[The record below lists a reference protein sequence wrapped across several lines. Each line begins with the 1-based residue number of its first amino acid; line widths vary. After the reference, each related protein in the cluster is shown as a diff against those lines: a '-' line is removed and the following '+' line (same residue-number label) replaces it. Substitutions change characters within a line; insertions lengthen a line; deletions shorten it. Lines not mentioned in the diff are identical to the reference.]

1 MTYIS
6 NSSFCNVKR
15 KKGIQLKERLSVMK
29 LQQLRYIVEVANNDL
44 NVSLTSEKL
53 YTSQPGIS
61 KQIKLLEN
69 ELGVQIFTRVG
80 KHLSQITPVGEKII
94 ALAREIL
101 NKSND
106 IKIIAKEFSQPN
118 QGSLT
123 ITTTYTQARYTL
135 PVVIQQFMQ
144 QYSSITLHMEQGS
157 SPQCILQTQAGLAE
171 FAIVTDISQLSDDMI
186 ALPCYHWNQAVIV
199 MKDHPLAKSKLI
211 SIEELSKY
219 PLVSYDFSN
228 DGSDLNQAFLRANQ
242 SPNIVFSTTDAEL
255 IKTYV
260 KLGVGV
266 GIVAKMA
273 VINTSDDDLVVL
285 NAGHI
290 FPYSTTYIV
299 FPRSLYLR
307 SYMYDFIS
315 QFSPHLNRQAVDK
328 LMLCENN
335 SEVLTMFNGV
345 KLPVY

>member
-1 MTYIS
+1 
-6 NSSFCNVKR
+6 
-15 KKGIQLKERLSVMK
+15 MK
-29 LQQLRYIVEVANNDL
+29 LQQLRYIVEVVNNDL
-44 NVSLTSEKL
+44 NVSLASEKL

-61 KQIKLLEN
+61 KQIKLLED
-69 ELGVQIFTRVG
+69 ELGVQIFTRAG
-80 KHLSQITPVGEKII
+80 KHLSEVTTVGQKIV

-101 NKSND
+101 NKSQD

-123 ITTTYTQARYTL
+123 ITTTYTQARYAL

-144 QYSSITLHMEQGS
+144 QYPNITLHMEQGS
-157 SPQCILQTQAGLAE
+157 SSQCIIQAQSGQAD
-171 FAIVTDISQLSDDMI
+171 FAIVTELSQLSDEMI
-186 ALPCYHWNQAVIV
+186 ALPCYHWNQAIIV
-199 MKDHPLAKSKLI
+199 MKDHPLAQSSLI
-211 SIEELSKY
+211 TLEQLAKY

-228 DGSDLNQAFLRANQ
+228 DGSDLNQAFNRANQ

-273 VINTSDDDLVVL
+273 VNDNANDDFAVL

-290 FPYSTTYIV
+290 FPYSTTYVV
-299 FPRSLYLR
+299 FKRSLFLR
-307 SYMYDFIS
+307 RYMYDFIR
-315 QFSPHLNRQAVDK
+315 QFSPHLNRQTIDK
-328 LMLCENN
+328 LLLCETNI
-335 SEVLTMFNGV
+335 EVQAMFNGV
-345 KLPVY
+345 KLPIC

>member
-1 MTYIS
+1 
-6 NSSFCNVKR
+6 
-15 KKGIQLKERLSVMK
+15 MK
-29 LQQLRYIVEVANNDL
+29 LQQLRYIVEVVNNDL
-44 NVSLTSEKL
+44 NVSLASEKL

-61 KQIKLLEN
+61 KQIKLLED
-69 ELGVQIFTRVG
+69 ELGVQIFTRAG
-80 KHLSQITPVGEKII
+80 KHLSEVTPVGQKIV

-101 NKSND
+101 NKSQD

-123 ITTTYTQARYTL
+123 ITTTYTQARYAL

-144 QYSSITLHMEQGS
+144 QYPNITLHMEQGS
-157 SPQCILQTQAGLAE
+157 SSQCIIQAQSGQAD
-171 FAIVTDISQLSDDMI
+171 FAIVTELSQLSDEMI
-186 ALPCYHWNQAVIV
+186 ALPCYHWNQAIIV
-199 MKDHPLAKSKLI
+199 MKDHPLAQSSLI
-211 SIEELSKY
+211 TLEQLAKY

-228 DGSDLNQAFLRANQ
+228 DGSDLNQAFNRANQ

-273 VINTSDDDLVVL
+273 VNDNANDDFAVL

-290 FPYSTTYIV
+290 FPYSTTYVV
-299 FPRSLYLR
+299 FKRSLFLR
-307 SYMYDFIS
+307 SYMYDFIR
-315 QFSPHLNRQAVDK
+315 QFSPHLNRQTIDK
-328 LMLCENN
+328 LLLCETNI
-335 SEVLTMFNGV
+335 EVQAMFNGV
-345 KLPVY
+345 KLPIC

>member
-1 MTYIS
+1 
-6 NSSFCNVKR
+6 
-15 KKGIQLKERLSVMK
+15 MK
-29 LQQLRYIVEVANNDL
+29 LQQLRYIVEVVNNDL
-44 NVSLTSEKL
+44 NVSLASEKL

-61 KQIKLLEN
+61 KQIKLLED
-69 ELGVQIFTRVG
+69 ELGVQIFTRAG
-80 KHLSQITPVGEKII
+80 KHLSEVTPVGQKIV

-101 NKSND
+101 NKSQD

-123 ITTTYTQARYTL
+123 ITTTYTQARYAL

-144 QYSSITLHMEQGS
+144 QYPNITLHMEQGS
-157 SPQCILQTQAGLAE
+157 SSQCIIQAQSGQAD
-171 FAIVTDISQLSDDMI
+171 FAIVTELSQLSDEMI
-186 ALPCYHWNQAVIV
+186 ALPCYHWNQAIIV
-199 MKDHPLAKSKLI
+199 MKDHPLAQSSLI
-211 SIEELSKY
+211 TLEQLAKY

-228 DGSDLNQAFLRANQ
+228 DGSDLNQAFNRANQ

-273 VINTSDDDLVVL
+273 VNDNANDDFAVL

-290 FPYSTTYIV
+290 FPYSTTYVV
-299 FPRSLYLR
+299 FKRSLFLR
-307 SYMYDFIS
+307 RYMYDFIR
-315 QFSPHLNRQAVDK
+315 QFSPHLNRQTIDK
-328 LMLCENN
+328 LLLCETNI
-335 SEVLTMFNGV
+335 EVQAMFNGV
-345 KLPVY
+345 KLPIC

>member
-1 MTYIS
+1 
-6 NSSFCNVKR
+6 
-15 KKGIQLKERLSVMK
+15 MK

-61 KQIKLLEN
+61 KQIKLLED

-80 KHLSQITPVGEKII
+80 KHISQITPVGEKII

-123 ITTTYTQARYTL
+123 IATTYTQARYTL
-135 PVVIQQFMQ
+135 PVVIQQFML
-144 QYSSITLHMEQGS
+144 QYPSITLHMEQGS
-157 SPQCILQTQAGLAE
+157 SLQSILQTQAGLAE

-260 KLGVGV
+260 KLGIGV

-273 VINTSDDDLVVL
+273 VFNASDDDLVVL

-315 QFSPHLNRQAVDK
+315 QFLPHLNRQTVDK
-328 LMLCENN
+328 IMLCENT

>member
-1 MTYIS
+1 
-6 NSSFCNVKR
+6 
-15 KKGIQLKERLSVMK
+15 MK
-29 LQQLRYIVEVANNDL
+29 LQQLRYIVEVVNNDL
-44 NVSLTSEKL
+44 NVSLASEKL

-61 KQIKLLEN
+61 KQIKLLED
-69 ELGVQIFTRVG
+69 ELGVQIFTRAG
-80 KHLSQITPVGEKII
+80 KHLSEVTPVGQKIV

-101 NKSND
+101 NKSHD

-123 ITTTYTQARYTL
+123 ITTTYTQARYAL

-144 QYSSITLHMEQGS
+144 QYPNITLHMEQGS
-157 SPQCILQTQAGLAE
+157 SSQCIIQAQSGQAD
-171 FAIVTDISQLSDDMI
+171 FAIVTELSQLSDEMI
-186 ALPCYHWNQAVIV
+186 ALPCYHWNQAIIV
-199 MKDHPLAKSKLI
+199 MKDHPLAQSSLI
-211 SIEELSKY
+211 TLEQLAKY

-228 DGSDLNQAFLRANQ
+228 DGSDLNQAFNRANQ

-273 VINTSDDDLVVL
+273 VNDNANDDFAVL

-290 FPYSTTYIV
+290 FPYSTTYVV
-299 FPRSLYLR
+299 FKRSLFLR
-307 SYMYDFIS
+307 RYMYDFIR
-315 QFSPHLNRQAVDK
+315 QFSPHLNRQTIDK
-328 LMLCENN
+328 LLLCETNI
-335 SEVLTMFNGV
+335 EVQAMFNGV
-345 KLPVY
+345 KLPIC

>member
-1 MTYIS
+1 
-6 NSSFCNVKR
+6 
-15 KKGIQLKERLSVMK
+15 MK
-29 LQQLRYIVEVANNDL
+29 LQQLRYIVEVVNNDL
-44 NVSLTSEKL
+44 NVSLASEKL

-61 KQIKLLEN
+61 KQIKLLED
-69 ELGVQIFTRVG
+69 ELGVQIFTRAG
-80 KHLSQITPVGEKII
+80 KHLSEVTLVGQKIV

-101 NKSND
+101 NKSQD

-123 ITTTYTQARYTL
+123 ITTTYTQARYAL

-144 QYSSITLHMEQGS
+144 QYPNITLHMEQGS
-157 SPQCILQTQAGLAE
+157 SSQCIIQAQSGQAD
-171 FAIVTDISQLSDDMI
+171 FAIVTELSQLSDEMI
-186 ALPCYHWNQAVIV
+186 ALPCYHWNQAIIV
-199 MKDHPLAKSKLI
+199 MKDHPLAQSSLI
-211 SIEELSKY
+211 TLEQLAKY

-228 DGSDLNQAFLRANQ
+228 DGSDLNQAFNRANQ

-273 VINTSDDDLVVL
+273 VNDNANDDFAVL

-290 FPYSTTYIV
+290 FPYSTTYVV
-299 FPRSLYLR
+299 FKRSLFLR
-307 SYMYDFIS
+307 SYMYDFIR
-315 QFSPHLNRQAVDK
+315 QFSPHLNRQTIDK
-328 LMLCENN
+328 LLLCETNI
-335 SEVLTMFNGV
+335 EVQAMFNGV
-345 KLPVY
+345 KLPIC

>member
-1 MTYIS
+1 M
-6 NSSFCNVKR
+6 VK
-15 KKGIQLKERLSVMK
+15 GAFVMK
-29 LQQLRYIVEVANNDL
+29 LQQLRYIVEVVNNDL

-61 KQIKLLEN
+61 KQIKLLED
-69 ELGVQIFTRVG
+69 ELNVQIFTRVG
-80 KHLSQITPVGEKII
+80 KHLSEVTPVGEQII

-101 NKSND
+101 NKAQD
-106 IKIIAKEFSQPN
+106 IKILAKEFSQPN

-135 PVVIQQFMQ
+135 PLVIQQFML
-144 QYSSITLHMEQGS
+144 QYPSITLHMEQGS
-157 SPQCILQTQAGLAE
+157 SAQCLLQAQTGQAD
-171 FAIVTDISQLSDDMI
+171 FAIVTDLSDLSDDMI

-211 SIEELSKY
+211 TIEELSNY

-228 DGSDLNQAFLRANQ
+228 DGSDLNQAFIKANQ
-242 SPNIVFSTTDAEL
+242 VPNIVFSTTDADL

-273 VINTSDDDLVVL
+273 VNESSDSEFVVL

-290 FPYSTTYIV
+290 FPYSTTYIA
-299 FPRSLYLR
+299 FARSLFLR
-307 SYMYDFIS
+307 NYMYDFIS
-315 QFSPHLNRQAVDK
+315 QFSPHLNRQTIDK
-328 LMLCENN
+328 LSLCENN
-335 SEVLTMFNGV
+335 IAVQAMFNGV
-345 KLPVY
+345 KLPVR